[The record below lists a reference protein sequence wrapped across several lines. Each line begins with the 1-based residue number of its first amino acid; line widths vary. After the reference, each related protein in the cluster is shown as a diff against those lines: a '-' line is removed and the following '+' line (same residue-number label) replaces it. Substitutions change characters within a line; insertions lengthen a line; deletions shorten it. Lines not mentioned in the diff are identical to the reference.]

1 MYLPIGHLH
10 QKMDADPIRFL
21 RRITRYICSRMA
33 APCPPAGASNA
44 VRVTVQRKS
53 FRYGGKRAFGRFA
66 YIQINIHAK
75 NAW

>member
-44 VRVTVQRKS
+44 VRT
-53 FRYGGKRAFGRFA
+53 
-66 YIQINIHAK
+66 
-75 NAW
+75 